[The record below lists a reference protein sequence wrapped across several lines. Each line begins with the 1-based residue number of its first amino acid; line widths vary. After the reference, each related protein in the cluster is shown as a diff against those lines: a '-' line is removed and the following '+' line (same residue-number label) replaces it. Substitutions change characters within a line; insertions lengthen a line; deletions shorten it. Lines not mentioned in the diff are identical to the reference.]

1 MESPYQSPTQPAKHY
16 GDNSV
21 AQLFEPLYRRRVWMR
36 IIGVLAILGGAFYTI
51 TIIGALVGVP
61 MIFAGVYLMQA
72 AGHFEHGLQ
81 GNPARLYEGV
91 DRLSLAIQIAG
102 IIALIGL
109 VFTIL
114 YFIFIFAVV
123 GLGVFSAAS
132 SGP

>member
-16 GDNSV
+16 GDNSAV
-21 AQLFEPLYRRRVWMR
+21 QLLEPLYRRRVWLR

-72 AGHFEHGLQ
+72 AGHFENGLQ